1 MTNIMNVAFVTHYD
15 IFNSNKWHPKAIG
28 FSGTS
33 YYKAQALKEQFSFEY
48 IGPLTEKYSLLTKL
62 KRSLYKRLSTKA
74 YYEWAALALQK
85 YYAQQINLKLLNA
98 TSDLVICPDISTIA
112 YVECQQPIIL
122 WTTNTYGA
130 CIDFYDDFSNLC
142 RETINDLIT
151 LDRLALNKAK
161 MAIFPSTWAA
171 EAAINSYQIDPGK
184 VEIVPYGAN
193 IECDRTIDDIQN
205 LVEARTTER
214 CKLLFIGV
222 SWYRKGGDIALKV
235 AKKLKQLGVNVE
247 LTIVGCQPITDEPLP
262 DYVINIG
269 FIKKSDPQGS
279 DRLNRLIAD
288 SHFLILPSRAETY
301 GNVLCEANSFGVPC
315 ISTQVGGIPSIIK
328 DNVNGRM
335 FALDADIKDYCD
347 YIANLF
353 TNYSEYK
360 QLAYSAF
367 SEYTSRLNWSAAGRS
382 MRALLTEKFN

>member
-1 MTNIMNVAFVTHYD
+1 MNVAFVTHYD
-15 IFNSNKWHPKAIG
+15 IFNSSKWHPKTIG

-48 IGPLTEKYSLLTKL
+48 VGPLTERHSLLTKL
-62 KRSLYKRLSTKA
+62 KRSLYKRFSNKT
-74 YYEWAALALQK
+74 YFDWAALDLQK
-85 YYAQQINLKLLNA
+85 YYAQQVNLKLLNSN
-98 TSDLVICPDISTIA
+98 SDLVVCPDVSTIA

-122 WTTNTYGA
+122 WTTNTYEA

-142 RETINDLIT
+142 RETVNNLIT
-151 LDRLALNKAK
+151 LDRFALSKAQ

-171 EAAINSYQIDPGK
+171 EAAINKYQIDPGK
-184 VEIVPYGAN
+184 VEIVSYGAN
-193 IECDRTIDDIQN
+193 IECDRTIEDIQN
-205 LVEARTTER
+205 LVEARTTKR

-222 SWYRKGGDIALKV
+222 SWYRKGGDVVLKV

-262 DYVINIG
+262 DYVNNIG
-269 FIKKSDPQGS
+269 FIKKSTPEGS
-279 DRLNRLIAD
+279 DRLNKLISE
-288 SHFLILPSRAETY
+288 SHFLILPSRSETY

-315 ISTQVGGIPSIIK
+315 ISTQVGGIPSIIQ
-328 DNVNGRM
+328 DDVNGKL

-360 QLAYSAF
+360 RLAYSAF
-367 SEYTSRLNWSAAGRS
+367 SEYTSRLNWSAAGKS
-382 MRALLTEKFN
+382 MQALLTARFS

>member
-1 MTNIMNVAFVTHYD
+1 MNIAFVTHYD

-33 YYKAQALKEQFSFEY
+33 YYKAQALKQQFSFEY
-48 IGPLTEKYSLLTKL
+48 IGPLTAKYSLLTKI
-62 KRSLYKRLSTKA
+62 KRSLYRRLSTKA
-74 YYEWAALALQK
+74 YYEWAALDLQK
-85 YYAQQINLKLLNA
+85 YYAQQINTQLLNTTA
-98 TSDLVICPDISTIA
+98 DLVVCPDISTIA

-142 RETINDLIT
+142 RETINDLIM
-151 LDRLALNKAK
+151 LDRLALNKAQI
-161 MAIFPSTWAA
+161 AIFPSTWAA
-171 EAAINSYQIDPGK
+171 EAAINSYQIDPDK

-222 SWYRKGGDIALKV
+222 SWDRKGGDIALEV

-247 LTIVGCQPITDEPLP
+247 LTIVGCQPVTDEPLS
-262 DYVINIG
+262 DYIINVG
-269 FIKKSDPQGS
+269 FINKSDPQGS
-279 DRLNRLIAD
+279 DRLNQLISE

-328 DNVNGRM
+328 DNANGKL

-367 SEYTSRLNWSAAGRS
+367 SEYTSRLNWSAAGKS
-382 MRALLTEKFN
+382 VQTLLTERFS